1 MDIQKIINY
10 ICCIKQENSESPNIP
25 VITENKSDKH
35 QPEPELELQ
44 KEHQEKEN
52 LEKEYLERNKDL
64 EDKKLEIVD
73 VSELKL
79 QLSEIDSEIEKF
91 EHITPIE
98 MNLEI
103 DNKYFEK

>member
-10 ICCIKQENSESPNIP
+10 ICCINQIENTEPQNNP

-35 QPEPELELQ
+35 IEHIELE
-44 KEHQEKEN
+44 HQHNLDKEN
-52 LEKEYLERNKDL
+52 KPETL
-64 EDKKLEIVD
+64 D

-79 QLSEIDSEIEKF
+79 QLSEIDSEMEKF